1 MNKRLNLKTTWITKA
16 GVPIH
21 ISKME
26 DSHLT
31 NTIALLRCKAG
42 DMKEMAIGQAMQAA
56 CCMQGEM
63 AVMSVE
69 SDIHHLSQLDDEEFL
84 EEFVPQW
91 ECLLKEEER
100 RKLNKALEPAAVNL
114 GKHLDKAYTDYLKS
128 RL

>member
-1 MNKRLNLKTTWITKA
+1 MSKKLNLKTIWITKA

-31 NTIALLRCKAG
+31 NTIVMLRRRAG

-56 CCMQGEM
+56 CMVQGEM
-63 AVMSVE
+63 AE
-69 SDIHHLSQLDDEEFL
+69 ATIERDIYHLSELDDEEFL

-100 RKLNKALEPAAVNL
+100 RK
-114 GKHLDKAYTDYLKS
+114 GKV
-128 RL
+128 